1 MEEKLAKAFISE
13 QNSRTGT
20 SDELK
25 KIEKKRG
32 TIV

>member
-13 QNSRTGT
+13 QNNKT
-20 SDELK
+20 SAPDELGK
-25 KIEKKRG
+25 VEKKRG